1 MGELLNAKEIG
12 KFLQVTPRT
21 VKRWSKKHKWTVHK
35 FSHKDVRYLKERGVK
50 SLNLTTLE
58 EVPKDPLENIEP
70 LLTKTEVCDI
80 LKCSVHILNRLHDLG
95 LLPKIQIVPRY
106 VRYRRCD
113 VLKLIERRTL
123 W

>member
-1 MGELLNAKEIG
+1 MEELLNAKQIG

-21 VKRWSKKHKWTVHK
+21 VKRWSKKHKWTVNK
-35 FSHKDVRYLKERGVK
+35 FSHKDVRYLKEEVVK
-50 SLNLTTLE
+50 SLNLTKLE

-70 LLTKTEVCDI
+70 LMAKKEVCEV
-80 LKCSVHILNRLHDLG
+80 LKCSVYILDRLHNLG
-95 LLPKIQIVPRY
+95 LLPKIQIFPRY
-106 VRYRRCD
+106 VRYRRSD